1 MANKKVGIKTGKSTQ
16 AGRDVYKTEDGENVS
31 EKSTTFEYKGQW
43 INIPSIHKGY
53 RYDDDTLRMMLDAEV
68 IEPTSTHKNETD
80 AVKAAVERSN
90 NLKFNRGGTPMR
102 KQMKLFNDGGLKEE
116 GGMVDKESGNKV
128 PVGGT
133 RKGVRDDIPAMVSEG
148 EFVFPE
154 DVVRYIGLDKLMQM
168 RQKAKAGLQNMD
180 DMGQMGNSE
189 EATVPDDAPLSLPV
203 GMAEG
208 GVVQN
213 AAPRSLVGG
222 VAQTAA
228 PRQLTTTTPTA
239 KRSAVSFKEFMG
251 KGYVE
256 FKEYRNS
263 AGTSLLIPFV
273 GGEPAYPIPSGYTEY
288 TPTSDESGSTG
299 GASQGTTAIATEVGN
314 AINAATGNDK
324 DDNNFTVPK
333 SQFQKSGGWDMDTTG
348 SDGKDLQLW
357 IDEATK
363 FFDGTSSVVSGV
375 ASVFGLGVPVYLLN
389 KSQRNRVIE
398 DLDEKIAQAKK
409 TSMPGQVAA
418 LQKIKDSLNE
428 ESKKSILSKVVDGI
442 TGTIGDLFGADEEE
456 KKKAVTEVVK
466 IENETFNFGDVEG
479 QYSKSPSLS
488 TDLPGELS
496 EPEFTSTANM
506 PAATAKDEEKF
517 KDEFDAF
524 TRKYSIALAEV
535 EKNLKP
541 RDVLEYILKDASVRL
556 GKDAAREIQS
566 NSMTTLYNTDY
577 ANNTVAN
584 LFGPNFGRPKL
595 STEEQIAKRASITP
609 SGGVPFSA
617 STADPRLLE
626 AAGYPVQTKEEQTP
640 SFTPSTPS
648 YDMFGK
654 PYANATV
661 RKYADDALADS
672 SAFANT
678 ITEVNNLV
686 KGYDFKTDLGP
697 LPGVDPNFTL
707 ESTQQFTPKM
717 TTEVPKFDV
726 PSSPRNYTDTAYNYG
741 TQMDT
746 TLFPATVQDQTQQAF
761 AGSTYDTV
769 PAYSTKQ
776 VTDASS
782 LYNANQAA
790 VAGDPRELGGVEGY
804 GQTGVAKD
812 SKTFEETFAANRAA
826 GAKEFSYDRD
836 GDGKTERYTTDLAKS
851 VEAAKAGSNSL
862 YQTAA
867 NLFTPGDDKEYV
879 GGELVDTVSKVK
891 DPSSN
896 KNSGSSGSSSGSS
909 GSSSTK
915 TTTTTTRTAAEI
927 QKDINAEVGG
937 GKPWTSKANDLVKER
952 DAAKA
957 NESSGGGG
965 GGGGSSSGGGGGC
978 CFIMLEARYG
988 NGTMDEVVRRYRDEY
1003 MTDRNRRGY
1012 YKLAEVLVPL
1022 MRKSKVFKWVV
1033 TKTFADPLV
1042 SYGKYYYGQGK
1053 VGVLYSPVKSFWMKV
1068 FNVIGGETEFIRENG
1083 EVV

>member
-1 MANKKVGIKTGKSTQ
+1 MAEEKVSQG
-16 AGRDVYKTEDGENVS
+16 
-31 EKSTTFEYKGQW
+31 
-43 INIPSIHKGY
+43 
-53 RYDDDTLRMMLDAEV
+53 
-68 IEPTSTHKNETD
+68 
-80 AVKAAVERSN
+80 
-90 NLKFNRGGTPMR
+90 LKFNRGGTPMR

-273 GGEPAYPIPSGYTEY
+273 GGSPAYPIPSGYTEY

-524 TRKYSIALAEV
+524 TRKYSTALADV
-535 EKNLKP
+535 EKNLIP

-595 STEEQIAKRASITP
+595 STEEQITKRASITP

-678 ITEVNNLV
+678 VTEVNNLV
-686 KGYDFKTDLGP
+686 KEYAFKTDLGP

-717 TTEVPKFDV
+717 TTEVPKSDV

-776 VTDASS
+776 PPAP
-782 LYNANQAA
+782 
-790 VAGDPRELGGVEGY
+790 VAGAPVAPTFPVDPRLSISSTGLPAATA
-804 GQTGVAKD
+804 QT
-812 SKTFEETFAANRAA
+812 FNQTFATNRAA
-826 GAKEFSYDRD
+826 GAKEFNYDRD
-836 GDGKTERYTTDLAKS
+836 GDGKTERYTTDLAKPA
-851 VEAAKAGSNSL
+851 EAAKAGSNSL

-879 GGELVDTVSKVK
+879 GGEIVTT
-891 DPSSN
+891 
-896 KNSGSSGSSSGSS
+896 GSSKSK
-909 GSSSTK
+909 TK
-915 TTTTTTRTAAEI
+915 TTPAASKNVATANVINKTSAPIAKANQDRFGDAGAGNVWAVQPGTNAVTKVKAAKVVGSRSKEAV
-927 QKDINAEVGG
+927 QADINKEIANG
-937 GKPWTSKANDLVKER
+937 WTPRANELVKER
-952 DAAKA
+952 AAA
-957 NESSGGGG
+957 QPAPTPVA
-965 GGGGSSSGGGGGC
+965 SSSNKDSGNDGGNEDKIVCTEMYRQTQLVDWQRSIKIWDIYQKRHLTPLHQIGYHWLFKPYVKGMKNSSILTKLGAALAKHRTQHLRHVLTKGKAKDD
-978 CFIMLEARYG
+978 ILG
-988 NGTMDEVVRRYRDEY
+988 NIWCKIVH
-1003 MTDRNRRGY
+1003 
-1012 YKLAEVLVPL
+1012 
-1022 MRKSKVFKWVV
+1022 
-1033 TKTFADPLV
+1033 PLV
-1042 SYGKYYYGQGK
+1042 YVAGVIKEKIGK
-1053 VGVLYSPVKSFWMKV
+1053 
-1068 FNVIGGETEFIRENG
+1068 
-1083 EVV
+1083 